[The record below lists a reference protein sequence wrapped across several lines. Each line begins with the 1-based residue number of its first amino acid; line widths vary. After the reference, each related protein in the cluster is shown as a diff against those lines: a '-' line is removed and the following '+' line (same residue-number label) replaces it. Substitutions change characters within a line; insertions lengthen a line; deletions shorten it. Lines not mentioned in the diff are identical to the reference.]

1 MWLKC
6 EAYHPFKLYISIGL
20 GGGVAPGLNKLAE
33 GQSMQEN
40 ELKLL
45 RERIRILEKEKEE
58 IREKSAEAIKI
69 VDQIKALEF
78 YQAEMIKLQ
87 QHIEKHGKKLIIVFE
102 GRDAAGKGSLI
113 GTVSRYMNPKHYRIV
128 ALGKPTTEQTT
139 QWYYQ
144 KYVEHFPSAGEIILF
159 DRSWYNRAMVEPV
172 FGFCT
177 KEEYQLFMNDVT
189 GFERSVSRQGVIL
202 IKLYLSVKKSVQ
214 SERFEQR
221 RVDPLRQWKL
231 SEVDLQAQEL
241 WDEFSKMKYKM
252 FQKTDHKHAPW
263 HVIRSNDKHKA
274 RIEAM
279 KLILN
284 HFDYENRNKAL
295 SFDYEPGII
304 VSLEDEMQMMR
315 DTRPDLFGNA

>member
-1 MWLKC
+1 
-6 EAYHPFKLYISIGL
+6 
-20 GGGVAPGLNKLAE
+20 
-33 GQSMQEN
+33 MQES
-40 ELKLL
+40 ELAIL
-45 RERIRILEKEKEE
+45 RERISSLENENRELKE
-58 IREKSAEAIKI
+58 RSDEAIK
-69 VDQIKALEF
+69 VVEQIKALEF

-87 QHIEKHGKKLIIVFE
+87 QHIEKHNKKLIILFE

-128 ALGKPTTEQTT
+128 ALGKPTSEQKT

-177 KEEYQLFMNDVT
+177 DEEYRWFINDVT
-189 GFERSVSRQGVIL
+189 GFERSLSRQGVIL
-202 IKLYLSVKKSVQ
+202 IKLYLSVNKSVQ
-214 SERFEQR
+214 AERFEQR

-231 SEVDLQAQEL
+231 SEIDLQAQEL

-252 FQKTDHKHAPW
+252 FRKTDHKYGPW

-284 HFDYENRNKAL
+284 HFEYEGRNRSL

-304 VSLEDEMQMMR
+304 VSLEDELKMMQNN
-315 DTRPDLFGNA
+315 RPDLFGKA

>member
-1 MWLKC
+1 
-6 EAYHPFKLYISIGL
+6 
-20 GGGVAPGLNKLAE
+20 
-33 GQSMQEN
+33 MQEN

-87 QHIEKHGKKLIIVFE
+87 QHIEKHGKKLIIIFE

-128 ALGKPTTEQTT
+128 ALGKPTEEQTT

-189 GFERSVSRQGVIL
+189 GFERSLSRQGVIL

-214 SERFEQR
+214 AERFEQR

-231 SEVDLQAQEL
+231 SEIDLQAQEL

-252 FQKTDHKHAPW
+252 FRKTDHRHAPW

-315 DTRPDLFGNA
+315 DTRPDLFGKA

>member
-1 MWLKC
+1 
-6 EAYHPFKLYISIGL
+6 
-20 GGGVAPGLNKLAE
+20 LAE

-40 ELKLL
+40 ELEIL
-45 RERIRILEKEKEE
+45 RERIRILEKEQEE
-58 IREKSAEAIKI
+58 LREKSAEAIKI

-128 ALGKPTTEQTT
+128 ALGKPTTEQKT
-139 QWYYQ
+139 QWHYQ

-295 SFDYEPGII
+295 SFDCEPGII

-315 DTRPDLFGNA
+315 DTRPDLFGNS

>member
-1 MWLKC
+1 M
-6 EAYHPFKLYISIGL
+6 
-20 GGGVAPGLNKLAE
+20 
-33 GQSMQEN
+33 QSS
-40 ELKLL
+40 ELKRLQD
-45 RERIRILEKEKEE
+45 RIDFLEKEYKALQHKA
-58 IREKSAEAIKI
+58 KSALEMY
-69 VDQIKALEF
+69 DQIKELEL

-87 QHIEKHGKKLIIVFE
+87 QHIEKHHKKLIILFE

-128 ALGKPTTEQTT
+128 ALGKPTEEQKT
-139 QWYYQ
+139 QWYFQ

-172 FGFCT
+172 FKFCT
-177 KEEYQLFMNDVT
+177 RKEYDLFMRDIK
-189 GFERSVSRQGVIL
+189 GFERSVSRQGVVL

-214 SERFEQR
+214 AERFENR

-231 SEVDLQAQEL
+231 SEIDLQAQDL

-252 FQKTDHKHAPW
+252 FKKTDHPYAPW
-263 HVIRSNDKHKA
+263 QVIRSNDKHKA

-284 HFDYENRNKAL
+284 HFDYENRNETL
-295 SFDYEPGII
+295 SFDYASEII
-304 VSLEDEMQMMR
+304 VSLEDELQMMR
-315 DTRPDLFGNA
+315 DTRPDLFKR

>member
-1 MWLKC
+1 M
-6 EAYHPFKLYISIGL
+6 ISDIIIGH
-20 GGGVAPGLNKLAE
+20 
-33 GQSMQEN
+33 SIMEN
-40 ELKLL
+40 ELKELY
-45 RERIRILEKEKEE
+45 ERIALLKKENQLLKEK
-58 IREKSAEAIKI
+58 SSY
-69 VDQIKALEF
+69 ALGVVEQLKELEL

-87 QHIEKHGKKLIIVFE
+87 QHIEKHGKKLVIVFE

-113 GTVSRYMNPKHYRIV
+113 GTVSRYMNPKHYRVV
-128 ALGKPTTEQTT
+128 ALGKPNSEQKT

-177 KEEYQLFMNDVT
+177 SEEHELFMNDVT
-189 GFERSVSRQGVIL
+189 GFERSFSRQGVIL

-214 SERFEQR
+214 AERFENR

-252 FQKTDHKHAPW
+252 FQVTDHEYGLW

-284 HFDYENRNKAL
+284 HFEYENRNTQI
-295 SFDYEPGII
+295 SFEYEPNIV
-304 VSLEDEMQMMR
+304 VSLEEEMQMMR
-315 DTRPDLFGNA
+315 STRPDLFGGD

>member
-1 MWLKC
+1 
-6 EAYHPFKLYISIGL
+6 
-20 GGGVAPGLNKLAE
+20 
-33 GQSMQEN
+33 MQEN
-40 ELKLL
+40 ELEVL
-45 RERIRILEKEKEE
+45 RERIRILEKEQEE
-58 IREKSAEAIKI
+58 LRAKSAEAIKI
-69 VDQIKALEF
+69 VGQIKELEF

-144 KYVEHFPSAGEIILF
+144 KYVEHFPSGGEIILF

-177 KEEYQLFMNDVT
+177 DEEYQLFMNDVT

-214 SERFEQR
+214 AERFEQR

-284 HFDYENRNKAL
+284 HFDYEERSKTL

-315 DTRPDLFGNA
+315 NTRPDLFGKA

>member
-1 MWLKC
+1 M
-6 EAYHPFKLYISIGL
+6 
-20 GGGVAPGLNKLAE
+20 
-33 GQSMQEN
+33 QSS
-40 ELKLL
+40 ELKVLQD
-45 RERIRILEKEKEE
+45 RIDFLEKEYKTLQDKA
-58 IREKSAEAIKI
+58 KSALKMY
-69 VDQIKALEF
+69 DQTKELEL

-87 QHIEKHGKKLIIVFE
+87 QHIEKHSKKLLIIFE

-128 ALGKPTTEQTT
+128 ALGKPTEEQKT
-139 QWYYQ
+139 QWYFQ

-172 FGFCT
+172 FKFCT
-177 KEEYQLFMNDVT
+177 RKEHELFMRDVK
-189 GFERSVSRQGVIL
+189 GFERSVSRQGVVL
-202 IKLYLSVKKSVQ
+202 IKLYLSVRKSVQ
-214 SERFEQR
+214 EERFENR

-252 FQKTDHKHAPW
+252 FKKTDHPYAPW
-263 HVIRSNDKHKA
+263 QVVRSNDKHKA

-284 HFDYENRNKAL
+284 HFDYENRNETL
-295 SFDYEPGII
+295 SFEYDPEII
-304 VSLEDEMQMMR
+304 VSLEDELQMMR
-315 DTRPDLFGNA
+315 DTRPDLFKR

>member
-1 MWLKC
+1 
-6 EAYHPFKLYISIGL
+6 
-20 GGGVAPGLNKLAE
+20 
-33 GQSMQEN
+33 MQRS
-40 ELKLL
+40 ELKVLQD
-45 RERIRILEKEKEE
+45 RIDFLEKEYKILQDKAQHALKMYDQTKE
-58 IREKSAEAIKI
+58 
-69 VDQIKALEF
+69 LEL

-87 QHIEKHGKKLIIVFE
+87 QHIEKHGKKLLIIFE

-128 ALGKPTTEQTT
+128 ALGKPTEEQKT
-139 QWYYQ
+139 QWYFQ

-172 FGFCT
+172 FKFCT
-177 KEEYQLFMNDVT
+177 RKEHELFMRDVK
-189 GFERSVSRQGVIL
+189 GFERSVSRQGVVL
-202 IKLYLSVKKSVQ
+202 IKLYLSVRKSVQ
-214 SERFEQR
+214 EERFENR

-252 FQKTDHKHAPW
+252 FKKTDHAYAPW
-263 HVIRSNDKHKA
+263 QVVRSNDKHKA

-284 HFDYENRNKAL
+284 HFDYENRNETL
-295 SFDYEPGII
+295 SFEYDPEII
-304 VSLEDEMQMMR
+304 VSLEDELQMMR
-315 DTRPDLFGNA
+315 DTRPDLFKK

>member
-1 MWLKC
+1 
-6 EAYHPFKLYISIGL
+6 
-20 GGGVAPGLNKLAE
+20 
-33 GQSMQEN
+33 MQEN
-40 ELKLL
+40 ELEIL
-45 RERIRILEKEKEE
+45 RERIRILEKEQEE
-58 IREKSAEAIKI
+58 LREKSAEAIKI

-128 ALGKPTTEQTT
+128 ALGKPTTEQKT
-139 QWYYQ
+139 QWHYQ

-295 SFDYEPGII
+295 SFDCEPGII

-315 DTRPDLFGNA
+315 DTRPDLFGNS